1 MEKKEVKEKV
11 KVTKVPKQN
20 GTAPA
25 APKPPNLWIRIS
37 VRLSQTEK
45 LLLTKYLSVLLL
57 SGLPIDEALNILLQQ
72 AKGPLKI
79 ILETLHTSV
88 RSGDTLTS
96 GLQKYPHVFSN
107 VFTSLVSAGESSG
120 MLQKNLEHLADQMQ
134 KEHELRKKITGALMY
149 PSIVMMSAVTISVGI
164 VVFVLPN
171 ITSLFTSL
179 NVPLPWTT
187 KVLLWVAKL
196 FEEHSF
202 LLALGA
208 IAFGI
213 AMMVIRSIKK
223 LHPITHWLV
232 LHIPVVGSIVRNT
245 NLARITR
252 LLGTLLQSGMPISSA
267 LTVTISIIKNVRYR
281 TLFTNLL
288 VMLGQGRTIAQ
299 GLADADYLMPP
310 IALRLIRVGEETGT
324 LGDMLIY
331 LSTFYEQEVDD
342 ATKNAT
348 TLLEPL
354 MIIFIG
360 LMVGVLAFSIISPI
374 YSVVGS
380 I

>member
-1 MEKKEVKEKV
+1 MK
-11 KVTKVPKQN
+11 
-20 GTAPA
+20 
-25 APKPPNLWIRIS
+25 NLWLRLS

-57 SGLPIDEALNILLQQ
+57 SGLAIDEALDILLQQ

-79 ILETLHTSV
+79 ILQTLHTSV

-96 GLQKYPHVFSN
+96 GLRQYPHVFSN
-107 VFTSLVSAGESSG
+107 VFISLIAAGESSG
-120 MLQKNLEHLADQMQ
+120 MLQKNLEHLAIQLQ

-149 PSIVMMSAVTISVGI
+149 PTIVMMSALTISVGI

-196 FEEHSF
+196 FEEHGF
-202 LLALGA
+202 LLGLGA
-208 IAFGI
+208 IGAII
-213 AMMVIRSIKK
+213 AVIIIRSIRTF
-223 LHPITHWLV
+223 HPVTHWIV
-232 LHIPVVGSIVRNT
+232 LHIPVVGGIVRNT

-252 LLGTLLQSGMPISSA
+252 LLGTLLQSGMPISNS
-267 LTVTISIIKNVRYR
+267 LSVTISIIKNVRYR
-281 TLFTNLL
+281 NLFSSLL
-288 VMLGQGRTIAQ
+288 VMLSQGRTISQ
-299 GLADADYLMPP
+299 GLANADYLIPP

-331 LSTFYEQEVDD
+331 LSNFYEQEVDD

-360 LMVGVLAFSIISPI
+360 VMVGVLAFSIISPI